1 VAGKNKTKLN
11 NDIELIKK
19 VLLEQEDPAI
29 AKRKLTKLLNL
40 MNRVIPLD
48 ATAIKEESGIDWE
61 HQKSKAVKCIREAAT
76 RLSDPSKVRESPVLA
91 EHWDELSQE
100 ERGNLGYPV
109 SLDLSN
115 PEILGRCL
123 EHGFVSYALDQIAN
137 TISKIPGDKFRQTQ
151 NYDLLDVDPSNIGIR
166 GGNSKKPGRGRTKAL
181 LVKEL
186 AEIVPKSMENRYSMI
201 ARFARFRD
209 STVDRHYVRATLMRG
224 RT

>member
-1 VAGKNKTKLN
+1 MTGKKKNRLD

-19 VLLEQEDPAI
+19 VLLEQEEPTI
-29 AKRKLTKLLNL
+29 AKRKLAKLLNL
-40 MNRVIPLD
+40 INRVIPLD
-48 ATAIKEESGIDWE
+48 ATAIKKESGIDWE

-76 RLSDPSKVRESPVLA
+76 RLSDPSKAGESPVLA

-100 ERGNLGYPV
+100 ERGNLGYPI

-115 PEILGRCL
+115 PEVLGRCL

-137 TISKIPGDKFRQTQ
+137 TISKIPGDKFRQPQ
-151 NYDLLDVDPSNIGIR
+151 NYDLLDVDPSNIGKR

-181 LVKEL
+181 LIKEL
-186 AEIVPKSMENRYSMI
+186 AEIVPEGMGNRYSMI
-201 ARFARFRD
+201 ARFARFREA
-209 STVDRHYVRATLMRG
+209 TVDRHYVRATLMRG